1 MSKHAKLLMTH
12 TRRTFHSQRHDTVR
26 NMSLWGPWRR
36 SENHNEFWIWESVF
50 LSIVEVS
57 FAVLEFLQ
65 KLEHLKWRRDTPSNT
80 RACTHPSHQA
90 VFPLR
95 HTVHIKQQAHDSF
108 VNVAAHSSSSLF
120 ILSTI
125 TLLCWN
131 TLTEQRSQRYVLQCS
146 GFFSIF
152 FFYFDTIL
160 LTWRDQTCWNWV
172 QNVICKGGMTAYF
185 RSAGVG
191 GVCQFVDF
199 NEN

>member
-152 FFYFDTIL
+152 FFLFWHHHVDMTGPNMLELGAKCYLQRRNDSL
-160 LTWRDQTCWNWV
+160 LSLSRCRRCV
-172 QNVICKGGMTAYF
+172 
-185 RSAGVG
+185 S
-191 GVCQFVDF
+191 VCGF
-199 NEN
+199 